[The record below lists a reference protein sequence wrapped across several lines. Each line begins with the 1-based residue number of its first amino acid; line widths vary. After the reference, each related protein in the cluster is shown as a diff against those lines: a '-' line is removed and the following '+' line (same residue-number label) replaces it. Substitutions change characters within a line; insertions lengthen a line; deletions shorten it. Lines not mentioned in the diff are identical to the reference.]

1 MTSLI
6 DFLIQFKDIYFYPGN
21 FIGSFFPGDF
31 TESFLVGLSNWED
44 DGHLSPAST
53 VKIPLLKIFVIV
65 LGKILSFLGGL
76 IILFISMLFWSTL
89 MFLLLNCLFFS
100 PRIKDFVQACL
111 SVCFAIVS
119 VVAVAVAIYTN
130 L

>member
-21 FIGSFFPGDF
+21 FIGSFFPSGVASSILD
-31 TESFLVGLSNWED
+31 GLSNLQEN
-44 DGHLSPAST
+44 GHLSPASQ
-53 VKIPLLKIFVIV
+53 VKIPLLQILV
-65 LGKILSFLGGL
+65 LILGLFFRFLGL
-76 IILFISMLFWSTL
+76 AIILFISMFFWGTL
-89 MFLLLNCLFFS
+89 LSLILKCLFFS
-100 PRIKDFVQACL
+100 PRLKDFVKACL
-111 SVCFAIVS
+111 SVCFTIAS